1 LVRICEYI
9 NLYSEVIVADAFQLE
24 LSVINPAGL
33 READLAMI
41 SPDTG
46 LPRGMV
52 TGWVTDD
59 TPPAF
64 DVTVTGGLVEDA

>member
-1 LVRICEYI
+1 
-9 NLYSEVIVADAFQLE
+9 VIVADAFQLE
-24 LSVINPAGL
+24 LSVINPVGL

-52 TGWVTDD
+52 TGWVTDI
-59 TPPAF
+59 PPAF